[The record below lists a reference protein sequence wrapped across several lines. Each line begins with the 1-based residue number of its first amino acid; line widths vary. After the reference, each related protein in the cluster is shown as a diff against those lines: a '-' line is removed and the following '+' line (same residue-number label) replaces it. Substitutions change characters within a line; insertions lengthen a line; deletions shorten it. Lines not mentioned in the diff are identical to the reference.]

1 MGIVLIVDAANVVGS
16 RPDGW
21 WRDRVGAA
29 ERLLTR
35 LAAVPGTTYDD
46 DASPTTTIARVVAVL
61 EGAARAA
68 RVPDGVEAVLAPRD
82 GDSTIVEVAR
92 AETAAGQD
100 VVVVTADRG
109 LRDRL
114 GDTATIGPGRL
125 LRMLDEAG

>member
-46 DASPTTTIARVVAVL
+46 AASPTTTIARVVAVL